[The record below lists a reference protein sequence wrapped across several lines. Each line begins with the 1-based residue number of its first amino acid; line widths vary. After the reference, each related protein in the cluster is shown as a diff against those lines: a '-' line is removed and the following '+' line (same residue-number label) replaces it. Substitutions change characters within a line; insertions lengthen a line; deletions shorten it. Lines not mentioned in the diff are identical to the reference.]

1 MLTTISRSFV
11 PIARGLWTKLGMIYT
26 YTDYNEWC
34 YKCLVKIIER
44 LFTFHTLKPH
54 FSNFQLRSIWRDKVI
69 LHQCVCKIIWQS
81 SHWLFFFIGIL
92 WALQTRLVRTWRR
105 ESCDGSLV
113 MTVKIERIHDFQ
125 QWSLS
130 KTVLKRPSLLT
141 EEKELLW
148 SWDRMIW
155 TLGGWN
161 NRIIWP
167 QNQDRSLQ
175 N

>member
-1 MLTTISRSFV
+1 MS
-11 PIARGLWTKLGMIYT
+11 A
-26 YTDYNEWC
+26 
-34 YKCLVKIIER
+34 CLPFIQ
-44 LFTFHTLKPH
+44 KPH
-54 FSNFQLRSIWRDKVI
+54 SSNLLLSIWRDKVI

-105 ESCDGSLV
+105 DSCDGSLV

-130 KTVLKRPSLLT
+130 KTVLKRPSLT

-155 TLGGWN
+155 TLGGW
-161 NRIIWP
+161 IIVLSDLKIKTGVWRTTNP
-167 QNQDRSLQ
+167 SLTRL
-175 N
+175 NCFDS

>member
-1 MLTTISRSFV
+1 MLFCTTVFV
-11 PIARGLWTKLGMIYT
+11 K
-26 YTDYNEWC
+26 E
-34 YKCLVKIIER
+34 
-44 LFTFHTLKPH
+44 
-54 FSNFQLRSIWRDKVI
+54 
-69 LHQCVCKIIWQS
+69 WQS
-81 SHWLFFFIGIL
+81 SQSHWLFFFIGIL

-130 KTVLKRPSLLT
+130 KTVLKRLSLT

-148 SWDRMIW
+148 SWDSRMIW

-175 N
+175 NYIPIRLWRVLIVLTFKILKRSVNSAN

>member
-1 MLTTISRSFV
+1 MLFCTTVFV
-11 PIARGLWTKLGMIYT
+11 K
-26 YTDYNEWC
+26 E
-34 YKCLVKIIER
+34 
-44 LFTFHTLKPH
+44 
-54 FSNFQLRSIWRDKVI
+54 
-69 LHQCVCKIIWQS
+69 WQS
-81 SHWLFFFIGIL
+81 SQSHWLFFFIGIL

-130 KTVLKRPSLLT
+130 KTVLNRLSLT

-175 N
+175 NYIPIRLWRVLIVLTFKILKRSANSAN

>member
-1 MLTTISRSFV
+1 MLFCTTVFV
-11 PIARGLWTKLGMIYT
+11 K
-26 YTDYNEWC
+26 E
-34 YKCLVKIIER
+34 
-44 LFTFHTLKPH
+44 
-54 FSNFQLRSIWRDKVI
+54 
-69 LHQCVCKIIWQS
+69 WQS
-81 SHWLFFFIGIL
+81 SQSHWLFFFIGIL

-130 KTVLKRPSLLT
+130 KTVLNRLNLT

-161 NRIIWP
+161 NHIIWP

-175 N
+175 NYIPIRLWRVLIVLTFKILKRSVNSAN

>member
-1 MLTTISRSFV
+1 MFGKNHWAL
-11 PIARGLWTKLGMIYT
+11 IYLSYKSLIPPT
-26 YTDYNEWC
+26 YY
-34 YKCLVKIIER
+34 L
-44 LFTFHTLKPH
+44 L
-54 FSNFQLRSIWRDKVI
+54 SIWRDKVI
-69 LHQCVCKIIWQS
+69 LHQCVCKRIWQS

-130 KTVLKRPSLLT
+130 KTVLKRLSLT

-175 N
+175 NYIPIRLWRVLIVLTFKILKRSVNSAN